1 MNQTTQTAQEKN
13 DTHSQFRLL
22 RRRRFLPLF
31 ITQFLGAFN
40 DNAYKTSLVMLLTF
54 GASWSVMNPEVLT
67 NLAGGIFMV
76 PAFLFSATAG
86 QLADKFDKARLARW
100 VKALE
105 ILIILAV
112 AVGFWLHSLPWLLSA
127 LFLLGTHASF
137 FGPIKYAILPQHLR
151 PQELVG
157 GNALVDA
164 GTFIAILLGTIS
176 GGLLARLQSGE
187 AWIVGICLLVALAGF
202 VVSWKIPAAPAP
214 MPELKISLNPLV
226 EAWHCIGFARRERS
240 VLLSILAV
248 SWFWFYG
255 ATLLAQFPLYAKNVL
270 GGDENAFT
278 LLLAVLCVGISV
290 GSLLCEKLTR
300 RRGKNVEPGLVPM
313 GALGMLIFGIDL
325 YFASPVHPAEM
336 GMPLAT
342 LLQQDGI
349 WRVLFDLMMVGSF
362 GGVYCVPLYALIQQR
377 SDESCRARV
386 IAANNI
392 LNALFMVL
400 GALGAIAVLSWGHR
414 TIPELFLLIAVMHA
428 GVTIYI
434 FSVVPEFLIRAL
446 IWFGWR
452 KE

>member
-1 MNQTTQTAQEKN
+1 MSQTTQTAQKE
-13 DTHSQFRLL
+13 HSQFRLL
-22 RRRRFLPLF
+22 RKRRFLPLF

-40 DNAYKTSLVMLLTF
+40 DNAYKTSLVMLITF
-54 GASWSVMNPEVLT
+54 GASWSAMKPEVLT

-105 ILIILAV
+105 ILIILIV
-112 AVGFWLHSLPWLLSA
+112 ALGFWLHSLTWLLSA

-176 GGLLARLQSGE
+176 GGLLARMPDGE
-187 AWIVGICLLVALAGF
+187 AWIVGICLTVALAGF
-202 VVSWKIPAAPAP
+202 AASWKIPAAPAP

-226 EAWHCIGFARRERS
+226 EAWRCIGFARRERS
-240 VLLSILAV
+240 VLLSILAI

-255 ATLLAQFPLYAKNVL
+255 ATLLAQFPLFAKNVL
-270 GGDENAFT
+270 GGDEDAFT
-278 LLLAVLCVGISV
+278 LLLTVLCVGISV

-300 RRGKNVEPGLVPM
+300 RRGKTVEPGLVPM

-325 YFASPVHPAEM
+325 AFAAPAHPAAM
-336 GMPLAT
+336 GMTITT
-342 LLQQDGI
+342 LLQQDGV
-349 WRVLFDLMMVGSF
+349 WRVLLDLMMIGGF
-362 GGVYCVPLYALIQQR
+362 GGVYCVPLYALVQQR

-392 LNALFMVL
+392 LNALFMVA
-400 GALGAIAVLSWGHR
+400 GALAAIAILSWGHR
-414 TIPELFLLIAVMHA
+414 TIPALFLLIAVLHA
-428 GVTIYI
+428 GVTLYI

-446 IWFGWR
+446 VWLGLR
-452 KE
+452 RE